1 MFKIQNTA
9 RLVIK
14 ILVIV
19 IYLCLRFVVW
29 DLSEF
34 AFPDCFLGRL

>member
-29 DLSEF
+29 DF
-34 AFPDCFLGRL
+34 MKA

>member
-19 IYLCLRFVVW
+19 IYLCLRFVVL
-29 DLSEF
+29 DF
-34 AFPDCFLGRL
+34 MKA